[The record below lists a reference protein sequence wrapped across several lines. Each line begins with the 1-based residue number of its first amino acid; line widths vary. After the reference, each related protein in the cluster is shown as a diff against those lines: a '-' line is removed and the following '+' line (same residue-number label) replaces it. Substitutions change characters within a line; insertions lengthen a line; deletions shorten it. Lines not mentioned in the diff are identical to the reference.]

1 MDDLISKLMP
11 QAKCVEDPIV
21 PDLAEDPMTGAVA
34 EQEEMMGGG
43 TGDFKSAMEFRGIG
57 HRRALFSTEMDK
69 IDGFKLSFSMPVSPS
84 FMMQHKWML
93 YPPQNSNPNPMM
105 DMMMPPKSSHYEMDV
120 YYIHGMPDSEP
131 MSGPM
136 DIDISKMT
144 HFRGSRKASGAVEA
158 MIMKVLSKNIDFRF
172 EGFFR
177 NVGQGQ
183 WNATINHKSKV
194 SLIKAN

>member
-1 MDDLISKLMP
+1 MDDLISKLRP
-11 QAKCVEDPIV
+11 QAKCAEDPLV
-21 PDLAEDPMTGAVA
+21 PDLSEDPMAGAMA
-34 EQEEMMGGG
+34 EQEEMMGAG
-43 TGDFKSAMEFRGIG
+43 TGDFKSAMEFRAIA
-57 HRRALFSTEMDK
+57 HRRTLFNTEMDK

-120 YYIHGMPDSEP
+120 YYIHGMPDVEP
-131 MSGPM
+131 GPDQM
-136 DIDISKMT
+136 DLDLSKMT
-144 HFRGSRKASGAVEA
+144 HFKGSRKASGAVEA
-158 MIMKVLSKNIDFRF
+158 MIMKVLSKNLDFRF

-183 WNATINHKSKV
+183 WNATINHKSRGP
-194 SLIKAN
+194 LTKAN